1 MLKVKKVADIIQ
13 QKVLLRIIMPS
24 SEEKTFTT
32 NQLIRK
38 NKTMQRN
45 KKLTTG
51 QCEDY
56 IAGCLLDYD
65 YIKKPYRIL
74 QLI

>member
-32 NQLIRK
+32 DQLIRK

-45 KKLTTG
+45 KKVSN
-51 QCEDY
+51 
-56 IAGCLLDYD
+56 
-65 YIKKPYRIL
+65 RSM
-74 QLI
+74 